1 MAYATASDL
10 KTYLDISGT
19 TDDMLLAAM
28 ISRAQAIIDRETGTT
43 FEAANDSTRY
53 FDAVRDVDGRVLLFD
68 HWCCALTSVT
78 NGDSTTVTTSEY
90 VTEPRNV
97 DRFYAIRLLGSST
110 QGWTYT
116 TDAENAITVVG
127 RWAYSTTPPA
137 DIVHATLRL
146 AAFLYRQRDNA
157 NDVDRAI
164 VVGNATV
171 LPAQIPADVLGIIRS
186 YRSLTGWG

>member
-19 TDDMLLAAM
+19 TDDTLLAAL

-53 FDAVRDVDGRVLLFD
+53 FDAVTDIDGRYLMFD
-68 HWCCALTSVT
+68 RWIASITTVT
-78 NGDSTTVTTSEY
+78 NGDSVEVTSSEY
-90 VTEPRNV
+90 AKEPRG
-97 DRFYAIRLLGSST
+97 DGPYYGIKLLGSST

-116 TDAENAITVVG
+116 TDHENAITVVG
-127 RWAYSTTPPA
+127 RWAWSTTPPA

-171 LPAQIPADVLGIIRS
+171 LPSQMPADVRTLIMP